1 VNLLSDFLRFSKRAA
16 FLIQI
21 YKEQLT
27 HFKNKQ
33 NTHKSMN
40 ADRFSNLI
48 IIVENNKKH
57 PVDLNVVLKIKAADD
72 KCYIY
77 FINDRVLSVQQPL
90 EYFENL
96 LKNHAYFKINRT
108 CFINLNFLQNIAIG
122 SRNKVILSD
131 NSFEIISQMKV
142 QKLKNI
148 LSL

>member
-1 VNLLSDFLRFSKRAA
+1 VNLLLVILHFSKSQAI
-16 FLIQI
+16 LIQI
-21 YKEQLT
+21 FTKQLT

-33 NTHKSMN
+33 NTLNSMN

-72 KCYIY
+72 RCNIY

-90 EYFENL
+90 DYFEDL
-96 LKNHAYFKINRT
+96 LKNHAYFRINRS
-108 CFINLNFLQNIAIG
+108 CLINLNFLQNIANG

-131 NSFEIISQMKV
+131 NSFEIISQMKA
-142 QKLKNI
+142 QKLKTLLN
-148 LSL
+148 L